1 MTRPDAAHPSRV
13 PDPVSC
19 HLCDGPALAP
29 TGLTVLWHPALGESR
44 HVALC
49 EPCRTG
55 RPARD
60 VPDLG
65 PADFAWS
72 VLTRDAQTLHQQY
85 KSGQWQPD
93 KTELRLAGI
102 LARLQWSEAS
112 IQNAQRTTPPGRLS
126 LLLYNLAF
134 VLRHTPAH
142 DPALLPVCHLVDTLA
157 DRQALP
163 ATTPLTTADPGEA
176 PSHGTQPGKD
186 VLGHERYAGHGRH
199 RKPQQSSTEPPGPG
213 NALGTDDPLGP
224 GSLPPAP
231 SARHRKPRADDPMPE
246 GVTPLWQRH

>member
-1 MTRPDAAHPSRV
+1 M
-13 PDPVSC
+13 SC

-60 VPDLG
+60 APDLG

-72 VLTRDAQTLHQQY
+72 VLTRDAHTLHQQY
-85 KSGQWQPD
+85 KSGQWHPD
-93 KTELRLAGI
+93 ETELRFAGD

-112 IQNAQRTTPPGRLS
+112 VQNAQRTAPPGRLS

-142 DPALLPVCHLVDTLA
+142 DPALLPVRHLVDTLT
-157 DRQALP
+157 DHQPLP
-163 ATTPLTTADPGEA
+163 ATTPLTSANPGEA
-176 PSHGTQPGKD
+176 PGNGTQPGENL
-186 VLGHERYAGHGRH
+186 LGQERHAGHGRH
-199 RKPQQSSTEPPGPG
+199 RKPQQSITESPGPG
-213 NALGTDDPLGP
+213 RVPGTGDPLGI
-224 GSLPPAP
+224 GGLPPTP
-231 SARHRKPRADDPMPE
+231 PARHRKPRADDPMPE
-246 GVTPLWQRH
+246 GVTPL